1 MMSGKIKKKKII
13 IGALI
18 VIVIAIGMYPVIS
31 KKALTFSNRVGNKVF
46 KLKNPDAITIYAL
59 SYNGKLDVDIEP
71 IVNEFKAKYPNE
83 KINIVK
89 FDENDNGFQKYSK
102 SILSDT
108 LAGEGPDI
116 IYCNTVYTNA
126 RAFQKSGLLC
136 DLKPYI
142 EKDKDFNKEDYDSKL
157 LNTGLYKGKLTFVP
171 VDYYVPAYITTKEL
185 LEKNNVKLDSNMT
198 QNDFIKAAAGYISQ
212 AKNTN
217 GKNLFAASI
226 DVGQFIASSGFEC
239 IDYDNRK
246 MNFDKP
252 EFKNIMENYKKIYN
266 STPKPTNN
274 TSGEEGLQGIKNGST
289 LFSTDQSY
297 AYGSEIFNSESLI
310 KSLTGQ
316 TQIINSFPTYN
327 GGNKTIAIV
336 GDLIGMSKKTKN
348 KKAAYDFI
356 KVALSE
362 KTQSGDKFYAPPINK
377 KAQIDVKNEYS
388 KKWVGKKDREYEKV
402 TLQAPSD
409 DLNKYY
415 DKITNKVDEVK
426 ILDSD
431 VDKLI
436 QDCMAPYFEGKS
448 SYDSALKTLENKVKL
463 YINE

>member
-1 MMSGKIKKKKII
+1 MNSKIKKRKII
-13 IGALI
+13 IA
-18 VIVIAIGMYPVIS
+18 VIVVVIIAIGMYPVIS
-31 KKALTFSNRVGNKVF
+31 KKALTFGNRVGNKVF
-46 KLKNPDAITIYAL
+46 KLKNPNALTIYAL
-59 SYNGKLDVDIEP
+59 AYNGKLNFDIEP

-83 KINIVK
+83 KISIVK
-89 FDENDNGFQKYSK
+89 FDSERDFQNYNK
-102 SILSDT
+102 SILTDT
-108 LAGEGPDI
+108 LAGGGPDI
-116 IYCNTVYTNA
+116 IYCDTQYTNA

-198 QNDFIKAAAGYISQ
+198 QNDFIKTVDGYISQ
-212 AKNTN
+212 AKNIN
-217 GKNLFAASI
+217 GKTLFAAPI
-226 DVGQFIASSGFEC
+226 DIGQFVASSGFEC
-239 IDYDNRK
+239 IDYENK
-246 MNFDKP
+246 KINFDKP
-252 EFKNIMENYKKIYN
+252 EFKNIMENYKKIYKL
-266 STPKPTNN
+266 TPKPANSS
-274 TSGEEGLQGIKNGST
+274 SGEEGLQGIKNGST
-289 LFSTDQSY
+289 LFSTDQVY
-297 AYGSEIFNSESLI
+297 AYGPDMFNSESVI
-310 KSLTGQ
+310 KGLTGQ
-316 TQIINSFPTYN
+316 TQVINSFPTYG
-327 GGNKTIAIV
+327 GGNKTVAIV

-362 KTQSGDKFYAPPINK
+362 KTQFGEKIYTPPINK
-377 KAQIDVKNEYS
+377 KAQIDVKNEYL
-388 KKWVGKKDREYEKV
+388 KKWVGKQDRAEKV
-402 TLQAPSD
+402 ILQAPSD
-409 DLNKYY
+409 DFNNYY

-436 QDCMAPYFEGKS
+436 KDCMTPYFEGKD
-448 SYDSALKTLENKVKL
+448 SYDSSLKTLENKVKL